1 MLEKIKSKLN
11 KSNKIEDV
19 KEDKTASSYAVSKDE
34 TSGGGSG
41 VETSYPWWK
50 NVLDWL
56 YK

>member
-11 KSNKIEDV
+11 KGNKIEDE
-19 KEDKTASSYAVSKDE
+19 KEDKTASSYAVAKDE
-34 TSGGGSG
+34 TSGSSG
-41 VETSYPWWK
+41 NETSYPWWK

>member
-11 KSNKIEDV
+11 KGNTIEDV

-41 VETSYPWWK
+41 TETSYPWWK